1 MHKVKELW
9 NRVIFREPVEPETV
23 FENRLS
29 STEIKDGYL
38 NLSNMDIPPR
48 CFVDAELI
56 HVVMINV
63 RGTNE
68 HPVIFRC
75 RQRRTK
81 GKKGK
86 MFKRQRFWPVGF
98 GLKEWFRKQG
108 IEKSDL
114 ILLAVSQSSNYLI
127 FRAIRP
133 RTLLI
138 VHDRRA
144 NQRRDLERRFDDRR
158 HTLVL
163 VSLERRLKERRRLD
177 RRNQERRTKK
187 LIS

>member
-9 NRVIFREPVEPETV
+9 NRIIFREPVEPEAV

-29 STEIKDGYL
+29 ATEIKDGYL
-38 NLSNMDIPPR
+38 NLSNLDIPPR
-48 CFVDAELI
+48 CYVDAELI
-56 HVVMINV
+56 RVVMINV

-75 RQRRTK
+75 RQRRAK

-86 MFKRQRFWPVGF
+86 IFKRQRFWPVDF
-98 GLKEWFRKQG
+98 GLKEWFHKQG

-114 ILLAVSQSSNYLI
+114 ILLAVSQNSNYLI

-138 VHDRRA
+138 VHDRRS

-158 HTLVL
+158 HTIVH
-163 VSLERRLKERRRLD
+163 VSAERRHRERRRTERRNLERR
-177 RRNQERRTKK
+177 KK
-187 LIS
+187 ALIS